1 MKTIGRLTGKMEK
14 EIEVEAEQSI
24 SKIIAGNQN
33 GKKKLTELAK
43 NENYFVRKNVGK
55 IMAQANN
62 ESITKIAEEFL
73 QSNIYALRAT
83 AVYYFYYLYDKAP
96 EKFFPILEEKYDT
109 VRWEVEDIV
118 NKLWET
124 NPQFMKKSMRVWM
137 KSDNPEKRAFSFHG
151 MESLAPEEPQYVME
165 LINELIDD
173 ESIIVQKKITHILTQ
188 VARYR
193 PADVYPHL
201 KEWLKSADEKKI
213 KTIWV
218 SMKKLATLIN
228 QQGQFGRLTKRK
240 NNSREFV
247 QLTKETIYDW
257 KNDSNP
263 NVAKIGEKL
272 YHIISNRRRYR

>member
-14 EIEVEAEQSI
+14 EIEVEAKQSI

-55 IMAQANN
+55 IMAYTDSKIIR
-62 ESITKIAEEFL
+62 EIAEEFL
-73 QSNIYALRAT
+73 NSDIYAIRAT
-83 AVYYFYYLYDKAP
+83 AVYYFYYLYEKEP
-96 EKFFPILEEKYDT
+96 EKLFPILSDKYDT

-124 NPQFMKKSMRVWM
+124 NPEFMKKSMRSWT

-151 MESLAPEEPQYVME
+151 MESLASEDPQYVME

-201 KEWLKSADEKKI
+201 KEWLKTANEKKI

-218 SMKKLATLIN
+218 SMKKLATLLN
-228 QQGQFGRLTKRK
+228 HQGRK
-240 NNSREFV
+240 ANSREFV
-247 QLTKETIYDW
+247 HLTKETIYDW
-257 KNDSNP
+257 KNDNNP

-272 YHIISNRRRYR
+272 FHIISRRIRYK